1 MVEQNYAQKIPYWL
15 GLSCARYRIDNMLS
29 ITDKIDLME
38 LAEYIFDQI
47 EKDQVDLK
55 ETRSRLSASG
65 LYITKEDIETYIND
79 YLYYTEFKRSF

>member
-47 EKDQVDLK
+47 NKDQIELK
-55 ETRSRLSASG
+55 DTRPQLSASG
-65 LYITKEDIETYIND
+65 LYVTKKDIETYISD
-79 YLYYTEFKRSF
+79 YLYYMEFKRSF

>member
-55 ETRSRLSASG
+55 EARPQLSASG
-65 LYITKEDIETYIND
+65 LYITKKDIETYIND